1 MAFSG
6 QKKKQTWRILDKRP
20 RDFEMDLEGER
31 EFLVAVKGENNLI
44 EPHNVFDH
52 VQVVDNIFYTS
63 DERDE
68 EEFPP
73 IFTETG

>member
-1 MAFSG
+1 MKSG
-6 QKKKQTWRILDKRP
+6 WQILGKRP

-31 EFLVAVKGENNLI
+31 EFLVAVRGENDLI

-63 DERDE
+63 DEREDE
-68 EEFPP
+68 
-73 IFTETG
+73 

>member
-1 MAFSG
+1 MASSG
-6 QKKKQTWRILDKRP
+6 QKRKQTWQILGKRP

-31 EFLVAVKGENNLI
+31 EFLVAVRGENNLI

-63 DERDE
+63 DEPDE
-68 EEFPP
+68 
-73 IFTETG
+73 